1 MSADQSIDPQ
11 AAAAIT
17 RVRRLM
23 LIASVTTFVALAF
36 VLGVIGYRVFHMG
49 ESADSAESTPDFVD
63 VTEVLPAG
71 AKVLSTRIGND
82 HIVVTIEVGGVDR
95 DTHVRSRYAQ
105 AAGALAA
112 DAKALNIQS

>member
-82 HIVVTIEVGGVDR
+82 HIVVTIEVGGATEIRTFDP
-95 DTHVRSRYAQ
+95 DTLKPLGRLR
-105 AAGALAA
+105 LAP
-112 DAKALNIQS
+112 KP